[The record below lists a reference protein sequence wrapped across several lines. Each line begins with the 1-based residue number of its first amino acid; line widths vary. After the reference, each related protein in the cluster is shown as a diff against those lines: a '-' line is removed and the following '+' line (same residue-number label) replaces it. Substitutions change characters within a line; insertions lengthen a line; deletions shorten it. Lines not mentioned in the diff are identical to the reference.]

1 MLEMFRAARI
11 PKQKVWYVTSSYRA
25 AKQII
30 WAELKELAIRSNWLV
45 GKPNESELTLRL
57 VNGSTLSLRGADSY
71 DSLRGVG
78 INFLVID
85 EASYVDQR
93 AWREVLRPTL
103 SDTGGKA
110 LFISSPSGRDWFYDL
125 WQIGQA
131 DEEDWHSWQFT
142 TIQGGRVPESEIDAA
157 RRDLDDR
164 TFAQE
169 YEAAFVSYFGVVY
182 HAFKYEENVVE
193 AGIDNSQ
200 PLHVGI
206 DFNIDPMSAVV
217 AQIREDNTVDVV
229 DEIVIYSS
237 NTNELCEEIVS
248 RYAGYPIHAYPD
260 PAASQRKTSAGGATD
275 LSILSDYGFRCRYRN
290 RHPAIRDRVN
300 SVNALFCSASGDR
313 RLFVD
318 SECRNVIRSL
328 ERQTYK
334 EGTSLPDKTQ
344 GYDHI
349 NDALGYMIE
358 YLYPVNSSTIQHS
371 KLAGL

>member
-1 MLEMFRAARI
+1 MFRAASV
-11 PKQKVWYVTSSYRA
+11 PKQKVWYVTSSYRS

-30 WAELKELAIRSNWLV
+30 WTELKELAIKCNWLA
-45 GKPNESELTLRL
+45 GKPNESDLSLRL
-57 VNGSTLSLRGADSY
+57 SNGSVLSLRGADSY

-78 INFLVID
+78 INFLVVD

-93 AWREVLRPTL
+93 AWKEVLRPTL
-103 SDTGGKA
+103 SDTGGRA
-110 LFISSPSGRDWFYDL
+110 LFISSPSGRDWFYEL
-125 WQIGQA
+125 WQNGQS
-131 DEEDWHSWQFT
+131 EEPDWASWQFS
-142 TIQGGRVPESEIDAA
+142 TIEGGRVPDHEVESA

-164 TFAQE
+164 TFTQE

-182 HAFKYEENVVE
+182 HAFKFEANVVE
-193 AGIDNSQ
+193 AGIDNTQ
-200 PLHVGI
+200 GLHIGM

-217 AQIREDNTVDVV
+217 AQIRDDGTMDIV

-237 NTNELCEEIVS
+237 DTNEMCEEILG
-248 RYAGYPIHAYPD
+248 RYEGYPVTIYPD
-260 PAASQRKTSAGGATD
+260 PASTQRQTSAGGRTD
-275 LSILSDYGFRCRYRN
+275 LSILQDYGFRCRHRN

-300 SVNALFCSASGDR
+300 SVNAMFQNAYGDS

-318 SECRNVIRSL
+318 ADCKNLIRSL

-358 YLYPVNSSTIQHS
+358 YLFPISSNNIQHS
-371 KLAGL
+371 RLSGL

>member
-1 MLEMFRAARI
+1 MFRSAST
-11 PKQKVWYVTSSYRA
+11 PKQKVWYVTSSYRS

-30 WAELKELAIRSNWLV
+30 WTELKELAIKCNWLA
-45 GKPNESELTLRL
+45 GKPNESDLSLRL
-57 VNGSTLSLRGADSY
+57 SNGSTLSLRGADSY

-78 INFLVID
+78 INFLVVD

-110 LFISSPSGRDWFYDL
+110 RFISSPSARDWFYDL
-125 WQIGQA
+125 WQIGQS
-131 DEEDWHSWQFT
+131 EDQDWTSWQFST
-142 TIQGGRVPESEIDAA
+142 LDGGRVPASEVDAA
-157 RRDLDDR
+157 RRDLDER
-164 TFAQE
+164 TFSQE

-182 HAFKYEENVVE
+182 HAFRYEESVVE
-193 AGIDNSQ
+193 SGIDNTQ
-200 PLHVGI
+200 VLHIGM

-217 AQIREDNTVDVV
+217 AQVRGDGTMDVV
-229 DEIVIYSS
+229 DEVVIYSS
-237 NTNELCEEIVS
+237 NTNEICEELLS
-248 RYAGYPIHAYPD
+248 RYKSYPMTIYPD
-260 PAASQRKTSAGGATD
+260 PASTQRQTSAGGKTD
-275 LSILSDYGFRCRYRN
+275 LSILQDFGFRCKHRN

-300 SVNALFCSASGDR
+300 SVNAMLQNAGGER

-318 SECRNVIRSL
+318 GDCKHLIRAL

-358 YLYPVNSSTIQHS
+358 YLYPISSNSISHS
-371 KLAGL
+371 RLSGL